1 MKTKKLIIASLLTF
15 FLFNCS
21 NDSESDLI
29 NVIDVPDD
37 TENPGDVSVAYNNE
51 ISSIMQSACTSCHGS
66 PPTNGAPFSLIN
78 FTQVNQRASGI
89 LNRMSLQNGSPGA
102 MPPSGRLPQATIDL
116 IQQWIND
123 GKPEN

>member
-1 MKTKKLIIASLLTF
+1 MKTSKTIFLVVLTICIQ
-15 FLFNCS
+15 NCS
-21 NDSESDLI
+21 YDSESDLI
-29 NVIDVPDD
+29 DAVNAPV
-37 TENPGDVSVAYNNE
+37 NPGELVNYTDD
-51 ISSIMQSACTSCHGS
+51 ILPIIQSSCTGCHGN

-78 FTQVNQRASGI
+78 FNQVSQRANGI

-116 IQQWIND
+116 VQQWIDD

>member
-1 MKTKKLIIASLLTF
+1 MKTKKLIIASLLMF

-29 NVIDVPDD
+29 NVPDE
-37 TENPGDVSVAYNNE
+37 TENPGETLVTYNNG
-51 ISSIMQSACTSCHGS
+51 ISSIIQSACANCHGS
-66 PPTNGAPFSLIN
+66 TPTNGAPFSLIN

-116 IQQWIND
+116 IEQWIND